1 LRRITKAALSGVAGC
16 ALIFGATQLATGE
29 SKYITYEWGPELL
42 TDLQP
47 HISGGPLDGASA
59 SLRVIESSDQG
70 TGFRLRVTGIN
81 TSVAKPEFGAHL
93 HAGPCSE
100 RFILGTDP
108 TTGQVVL
115 SPDTTEGHYKY
126 GSGQASPL
134 NEVWFNLEP
143 DEEGVAND
151 EAWVTFDIRDVTSP
165 GGYMSVV
172 LHRDPTDP
180 TTPNGVAGPREACLP
195 VVVPDW
201 AAV

>member
-1 LRRITKAALSGVAGC
+1 LRRITKAVLGGIAGSV
-16 ALIFGATQLATGE
+16 LVFGATQVATGE
-29 SKYITYEWGPELL
+29 SRFITYELL
-42 TDLQP
+42 PALLADLRP
-47 HISGGPLDGASA
+47 DVSGGPLDGASA
-59 SLRVIESSDQG
+59 SLRIIESSDEG

-100 RFILGTDP
+100 RFIVSTEPVL
-108 TTGQVVL
+108 L
-115 SPDTTEGHYKY
+115 SPDTTEGHYKH

-134 NEVWFNLEP
+134 NEVWFNLAP

-151 EAWVTFDIRDVTSP
+151 ETWVSFDIRDVTSP
-165 GGYMSVV
+165 GGFMSVV

-180 TTPNGVAGPREACLP
+180 TTSTGVAGPREACLP